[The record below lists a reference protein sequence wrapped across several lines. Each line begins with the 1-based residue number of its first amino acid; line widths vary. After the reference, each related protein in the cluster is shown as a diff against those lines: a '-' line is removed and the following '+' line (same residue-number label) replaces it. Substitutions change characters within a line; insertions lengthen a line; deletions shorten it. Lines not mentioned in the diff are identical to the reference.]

1 VGHKKACVGT
11 AKREKKKKQSG
22 RARVS
27 TEKKIHIYTVKLK
40 G

>member
-11 AKREKKKKQSG
+11 AKRGKKKQSG

-27 TEKKIHIYTVKLK
+27 TEKKTHIYTVKLK